1 MLTTILFLV
10 LLVCLAATYIVYKY
24 DMFQKYRMRVTIS
37 SIVVF
42 ILWIFLSYMSRKV
55 FIP

>member
-10 LLVCLAATYIVYKY
+10 LIVCLAATYIVYKY
-24 DMFQKYRMRVTIS
+24 DMFKTYRTKVIIS

-42 ILWIFLSYMSRKV
+42 ILWIFLSYMSKKV